1 MLKLKVSHQLS
12 RLNEVLQDQNSA
24 IRDLNNRVTRLADE
38 VDDMRNPNY
47 DKIFAYVDK
56 QVGVCPQYLG
66 HIILFCESF
75 IDLSPACLSHHPTV
89 RCRNYIQI

>member
-1 MLKLKVSHQLS
+1 MSNQLA

-24 IRDLNNRVTRLADE
+24 IRDLNTRVTRLGDE

-56 QVGVCPQYLG
+56 QVRSSTDMEL
-66 HIILFCESF
+66 
-75 IDLSPACLSHHPTV
+75 
-89 RCRNYIQI
+89 